1 MIQSY
6 HKKVRVML
14 KSETLLKTVSLYL
27 LYFLYTYFASA
38 IISLLPMI
46 NGQVIMAVLDI
57 LFILIA
63 LFCYKGELK
72 QDLKELKSKYKTGQI
87 VKIVLLGVVTMI
99 ALNAFTALLAQV
111 FNSNVLM
118 DDNTASIQVLAGQ
131 SMIYTI
137 FKMMIFGVVAE
148 EILFRES
155 LNKVL
160 TNNILF
166 VIVSTII
173 YTGMHFVFVGA
184 PTSIFQVLP
193 YVFLA
198 ILLGTIYVK
207 NDRNIVLVML
217 IKFAYNLIPLIGLF
231 VNK

>member
-1 MIQSY
+1 
-6 HKKVRVML
+6 ML

-57 LFILIA
+57 LFIFIA
-63 LFCYKGELK
+63 IFCYRGELK
-72 QDLKELKSKYKTGQI
+72 QDLEELKAKYKTGRI
-87 VKIVLLGVVTMI
+87 IKIVLLGVVTMI
-99 ALNAFTALLAQV
+99 ALNAFIALLAQV

-118 DDNTASIQVLAGQ
+118 DDNTASIQVLANQ

-166 VIVSTII
+166 VIISTVI

-184 PTSIFQVLP
+184 PTNIFQVLP

-198 ILLGTIYVK
+198 ILLGTIYIK
-207 NDRNIVLVML
+207 NDRNIILVML
-217 IKFAYNLIPLIGLF
+217 IKFTYNLIPLIGLF

>member
-1 MIQSY
+1 
-6 HKKVRVML
+6 ML

-27 LYFLYTYFASA
+27 LYFLYTYFAST

-46 NGQVIMAVLDI
+46 NEQVIMAVLDV

-63 LFCYKGELK
+63 IFCYREELK
-72 QDLKELKSKYKTGQI
+72 EDLNLLKTKYKKGQI
-87 VKIVLLGVVTMI
+87 IKIVLLGVVTMI
-99 ALNAFTALLAQV
+99 ALNVFTAFLAQV
-111 FNSNVLM
+111 FHSDVLM
-118 DDNTASIQVLAGQ
+118 DDNTASIQVLANQ

-160 TNNILF
+160 ANNILF
-166 VIVSTII
+166 VIISTII

-184 PTSIFQVLP
+184 PTNIFQVLP

-207 NDRNIVLVML
+207 NDRNIILVML
-217 IKFAYNLIPLIGLF
+217 IKFTYNLIPLIGLF

>member
-1 MIQSY
+1 MI
-6 HKKVRVML
+6 
-14 KSETLLKTVSLYL
+14 
-27 LYFLYTYFASA
+27 
-38 IISLLPMI
+38 I
-46 NGQVIMAVLDI
+46 
-57 LFILIA
+57 
-63 LFCYKGELK
+63 
-72 QDLKELKSKYKTGQI
+72 
-87 VKIVLLGVVTMI
+87 
-99 ALNAFTALLAQV
+99 LNAFTALLAQV

-118 DDNTASIQVLAGQ
+118 DDNTASIQVLANQ

-166 VIVSTII
+166 VFASTII

-193 YVFLA
+193 YIFLA

-217 IKFAYNLIPLIGLF
+217 IKFTYQLVPLTLLLI
-231 VNK
+231 KS

>member
-1 MIQSY
+1 
-6 HKKVRVML
+6 ML

-63 LFCYKGELK
+63 IFCYRGELK
-72 QDLKELKSKYKTGQI
+72 KDLEELKAKYKTGRI
-87 VKIVLLGVVTMI
+87 IKIVLLGVVTMI

-118 DDNTASIQVLAGQ
+118 DDNTASIQVLANQ

-166 VIVSTII
+166 VIISTVI

-184 PTSIFQVLP
+184 PTNIFQVLP

-198 ILLGTIYVK
+198 ILLGTIYIK
-207 NDRNIVLVML
+207 NDRNIILVML
-217 IKFAYNLIPLIGLF
+217 IKFTYNLIPLIGLF

>member
-1 MIQSY
+1 
-6 HKKVRVML
+6 
-14 KSETLLKTVSLYL
+14 
-27 LYFLYTYFASA
+27 
-38 IISLLPMI
+38 
-46 NGQVIMAVLDI
+46 
-57 LFILIA
+57 
-63 LFCYKGELK
+63 
-72 QDLKELKSKYKTGQI
+72 
-87 VKIVLLGVVTMI
+87 
-99 ALNAFTALLAQV
+99 
-111 FNSNVLM
+111 
-118 DDNTASIQVLAGQ
+118 
-131 SMIYTI
+131 MIYTI

-166 VIVSTII
+166 VFASTII

-193 YVFLA
+193 YIFLA

-217 IKFAYNLIPLIGLF
+217 IKFTYQLVPLTLLLI
-231 VNK
+231 KS

>member
-1 MIQSY
+1 
-6 HKKVRVML
+6 ML

-27 LYFLYTYFASA
+27 LYFLYTYFAST

-46 NGQVIMAVLDI
+46 NEQVIMAVLDV

-63 LFCYKGELK
+63 IFCYREELK
-72 QDLKELKSKYKTGQI
+72 EDLNLLKTKYKKGQI
-87 VKIVLLGVVTMI
+87 IKIVLLGVVTMI
-99 ALNAFTALLAQV
+99 ALNVFTAFLAQV
-111 FNSNVLM
+111 FHSDVLM
-118 DDNTASIQVLAGQ
+118 DDNTASIQVLANQ

-166 VIVSTII
+166 VIISTII

-184 PTSIFQVLP
+184 PTNIFQVLP

-207 NDRNIVLVML
+207 NDRNIILVML
-217 IKFAYNLIPLIGLF
+217 IKFTYNLIPLIGLF

>member
-1 MIQSY
+1 
-6 HKKVRVML
+6 ML

-27 LYFLYTYFASA
+27 LYFLYTYFAST

-46 NGQVIMAVLDI
+46 NEQVIMAVLDV

-63 LFCYKGELK
+63 IFCYREELK
-72 QDLKELKSKYKTGQI
+72 EDLNLLKTKYKKGQI
-87 VKIVLLGVVTMI
+87 IKIVLLGVVTMI
-99 ALNAFTALLAQV
+99 ALNVFTAFLAQV
-111 FNSNVLM
+111 FHSDVLM
-118 DDNTASIQVLAGQ
+118 DDNTASIQVLANQ

-155 LNKVL
+155 LNKAL

-166 VIVSTII
+166 VIISTII

-184 PTSIFQVLP
+184 PTNIFQVLP

-207 NDRNIVLVML
+207 NDRNIILVML
-217 IKFAYNLIPLIGLF
+217 IKFTYNLIPLIGLF

>member
-1 MIQSY
+1 MF
-6 HKKVRVML
+6 

-57 LFILIA
+57 LFIFIA
-63 LFCYKGELK
+63 IFCYRGELK
-72 QDLKELKSKYKTGQI
+72 QDLEELKAKYKTGRI
-87 VKIVLLGVVTMI
+87 IKIVLLGVVTMI
-99 ALNAFTALLAQV
+99 ALNAFIALLAQV

-118 DDNTASIQVLAGQ
+118 DDNTASIQVLANQ

-166 VIVSTII
+166 VIISTVI

-184 PTSIFQVLP
+184 PTNIFQVLP

-198 ILLGTIYVK
+198 ILLGTIYIK
-207 NDRNIVLVML
+207 NDRNIILVML
-217 IKFAYNLIPLIGLF
+217 IKFTYNLIPLIGLF

>member
-1 MIQSY
+1 
-6 HKKVRVML
+6 ML

-57 LFILIA
+57 LFIFIA
-63 LFCYKGELK
+63 IFCYRGELK
-72 QDLKELKSKYKTGQI
+72 QDLEELKTKYKTGRI
-87 VKIVLLGVVTMI
+87 IKIVLLGVVTMI

-118 DDNTASIQVLAGQ
+118 DDNTASIQVLANQ

-166 VIVSTII
+166 VIISTVI

-184 PTSIFQVLP
+184 PTNIFQVLP

-198 ILLGTIYVK
+198 ILLGTIYIK
-207 NDRNIVLVML
+207 NDRNIILVML
-217 IKFAYNLIPLIGLF
+217 IKFTYNLIPLIGLF

>member
-1 MIQSY
+1 
-6 HKKVRVML
+6 ML

-38 IISLLPMI
+38 IISLVPMI

-57 LFILIA
+57 LFIFIA
-63 LFCYKGELK
+63 IFCYRGELK
-72 QDLKELKSKYKTGQI
+72 KDLEELKAKYKTGRI
-87 VKIVLLGVVTMI
+87 IKIVLLGVVTMI

-118 DDNTASIQVLAGQ
+118 DDNTASIQVLANQ

-166 VIVSTII
+166 VIISTVI

-184 PTSIFQVLP
+184 PTNIFQVLP

-198 ILLGTIYVK
+198 ILLGTIYIK
-207 NDRNIVLVML
+207 NDRNIILVML
-217 IKFAYNLIPLIGLF
+217 IKFTYNLIPLIGLF

>member
-1 MIQSY
+1 
-6 HKKVRVML
+6 ML

-27 LYFLYTYFASA
+27 LYFLYTYFAST

-46 NGQVIMAVLDI
+46 NEQVIMAVLDV

-63 LFCYKGELK
+63 IFCYREELK
-72 QDLKELKSKYKTGQI
+72 EDLNLLKTKYKKGQI
-87 VKIVLLGVVTMI
+87 IKIVLLGVVTMI
-99 ALNAFTALLAQV
+99 ALNVFTAFLAQV
-111 FNSNVLM
+111 FHSDVLM
-118 DDNTASIQVLAGQ
+118 DDNTASIQVLANQ

-166 VIVSTII
+166 VIISTVI

-184 PTSIFQVLP
+184 PTNIFQVLP

-207 NDRNIVLVML
+207 NDRNIILVML
-217 IKFAYNLIPLIGLF
+217 IKFTYNLIPLIGLF